1 MARHSTVRQRPP
13 ATDEDTF
20 VSGVLEATDWT
31 RRHGR
36 TILIA
41 VLAVVLAIAAV
52 LYYRNYR
59 QVIEAR
65 ADDELMNARQIVAS
79 GNMPLATRELTQFV
93 SKYSGTHA
101 ASEARLL
108 LAQTLL
114 EEGNARGAI
123 PVIQPLANDLK
134 DPLGPSAALLL
145 GAAYEATGDIA
156 HAEATY
162 QRVGDNAPFQYQKRE
177 AQEDAA
183 RLKLQNNDPAGA
195 AAIYQKIL
203 AQIPDTATGRSIYQ
217 RRLAQAQA
225 EVESRGAARK

>member
-1 MARHSTVRQRPP
+1 MARHSTVRQRAPG
-13 ATDEDTF
+13 ADEDTF

-36 TILIA
+36 TILTALIA
-41 VLAVVLAIAAV
+41 LVVVIAAV

-59 QVIEAR
+59 QALEAR
-65 ADDELMNARQIVAS
+65 ATNELMNVRQIAAS

-93 SKYSGTHA
+93 AKYNGTHA
-101 ASEARLL
+101 GSEGRLL

-114 EEGNARGAI
+114 EEGNAKGAI

-145 GAAYEATGDIA
+145 GAAYEATNDIPRA
-156 HAEATY
+156 VATY
-162 QRVGDNAPFQYQKRE
+162 QRVGENAPLLFQKRE
-177 AQEDAA
+177 ALEDAA
-183 RLKLQNNDPAGA
+183 RLKLQHNDPAGA
-195 AAIYQKIL
+195 AALYQQIL

-217 RRLAQAQA
+217 MRLAQAQA
-225 EVESRGAARK
+225 EAESRGGARK

>member
-1 MARHSTVRQRPP
+1 MARHSTVRQRTP
-13 ATDEDTF
+13 AAEDDTF

-36 TILIA
+36 TIVTAVIA
-41 VLAVVLAIAAV
+41 LVVVIAAV

-59 QVIEAR
+59 QALEQR
-65 ADDELMNARQIVAS
+65 AANELMNVRQIAAS
-79 GNMPLATRELTQFV
+79 GNMPLATRALTEFV

-101 ASEARLL
+101 GAEGRLL

-114 EEGNARGAI
+114 EEGNAKGAI
-123 PVIQPLANDLK
+123 PVVQPLANDLN

-145 GAAYEATGDIA
+145 GAAYEASKDIA

-162 QRVGDNAPFQYQKRE
+162 QRVGDKAPYQFQKRE
-177 AQEDAA
+177 ALEDAA

-195 AAIYQKIL
+195 AALYQKIL
-203 AQIPDTATGRSIYQ
+203 AQIPDTATGRSVYQ
-217 RRLAQAQA
+217 MRLAQAQA
-225 EVESRGAARK
+225 AAESRGGARK